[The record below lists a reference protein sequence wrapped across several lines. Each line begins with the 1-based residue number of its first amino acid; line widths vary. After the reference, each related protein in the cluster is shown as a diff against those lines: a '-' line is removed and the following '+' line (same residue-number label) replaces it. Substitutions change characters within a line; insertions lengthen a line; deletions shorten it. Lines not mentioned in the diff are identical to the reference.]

1 MIALITGGSKNI
13 GAATARFLARDG
25 FDVVIHTGSDTR
37 AAESVARDVESCGR
51 RSHVVV
57 GDLRERA
64 FVTAMKQEI
73 LRELGSVSVL
83 VNNAAVRPEKPFL
96 EMTDEDWRDVVGL
109 ILDAAFYCCREFI
122 PGMVEV
128 GWGRVINMIGVRG
141 EEGETGRVHVCSAKN
156 GLIGMTR
163 ALAHEFGRQGITVN
177 AISPGTIATDRDRRD
192 PSRLERRAHVRV
204 TSQPGESEDIAA
216 MVALLAGEGGKFI
229 TGQVIGI
236 NGGER
241 MT

>member
-13 GAATARFLARDG
+13 GAASARYLARDG
-25 FDVVIHTGSDTR
+25 FDVVIHTGSDTK
-37 AAESVARDVESCGR
+37 AAESVARDVESFGR
-51 RSHVVV
+51 RAHVVV
-57 GDLRERA
+57 GDLRDRA
-64 FVTAMKQEI
+64 FVAAMKQEI
-73 LRELGSVSVL
+73 LRELGPVSVL
-83 VNNAAVRPEKPFL
+83 VNNAAVRPDRPFL

-122 PGMVEV
+122 PDMVDA

-141 EEGETGRVHVCSAKN
+141 EEGEAGRVHVCSAKN

-216 MVALLAGEGGKFI
+216 MVALLAGDSGKFI
-229 TGQVIGI
+229 TGQVVGI

>member
-13 GAATARFLARDG
+13 GAASARYLARDG
-25 FDVVIHTGSDTR
+25 FDVVIHTGSDTK
-37 AAESVARDVESCGR
+37 AAESVARDVESFGR
-51 RSHVVV
+51 RAHVVV
-57 GDLRERA
+57 GDLRDRA
-64 FVTAMKQEI
+64 FVAAMKQEI
-73 LRELGSVSVL
+73 LRELGPVSVL
-83 VNNAAVRPEKPFL
+83 VNNAAVRPERSFL

-109 ILDAAFYCCREFI
+109 ILDAAFYCCREFV
-122 PGMVEV
+122 PDMVDA

-141 EEGETGRVHVCSAKN
+141 EEGEAGRVHVCSAKN

-163 ALAHEFGRQGITVN
+163 ALAHEFGRRGVTVN

-216 MVALLAGEGGKFI
+216 MVALLAGESGKFI